1 MRFKQPLDKIL
12 GQQSKIKVLRYLSQY
27 PGEYTGRE
35 IARAVGLSH
44 PIVHSVLASLKEE
57 GVILMRKFGKSL
69 LFSLAKDHQLV
80 KEIIFPIFKKEAN
93 FIERITQLIAKKIK
107 YPIESIILYG
117 SIAKNKEG
125 PKSDLD
131 FLVVLP
137 SNISPEKVEKR
148 LLEFNTEIIKQYG
161 NQLSPL
167 VINKTDFLKR
177 LKKKDKLLKNILKE
191 GKVVFGKSI
200 SELII
205 K

>member
-93 FIERITQLIAKKIK
+93 FI
-107 YPIESIILYG
+107 
-117 SIAKNKEG
+117 
-125 PKSDLD
+125 
-131 FLVVLP
+131 V
-137 SNISPEKVEKR
+137 
-148 LLEFNTEIIKQYG
+148 
-161 NQLSPL
+161 
-167 VINKTDFLKR
+167 
-177 LKKKDKLLKNILKE
+177 
-191 GKVVFGKSI
+191 
-200 SELII
+200 
-205 K
+205 